1 MNSLSNIR
9 FELLEADH
17 YSQFLVHNG
26 REIRQLLRQLASQ
39 KALISIYPNRSG
51 DFGLSSLIEVSD
63 SADTFV
69 LDAVGDSDL
78 SARLLGAKS
87 CICITQLDNV
97 KIQFEVKA
105 LTLTEFKG
113 GLAYSAEI
121 PETLLRLQRREYF
134 RLIAPV
140 AHALRCLIP
149 QALPEGKTRWV
160 EARVVDI
167 SGGGLSIVAPPAELS
182 MDIDA
187 EFPDCRIEL
196 PDSAPI
202 STTLRVRNLFRVTQR
217 NGVEVVRAGC
227 QFIGLTG
234 SIENTINRYILRVER
249 ERAALGRE

>member
-9 FELLEADH
+9 FELLEADN

-26 REIRQLLRQLASQ
+26 REIRQLLRQIASQ
-39 KALISIYPNRSG
+39 KALISVYPNRSG
-51 DFGLSSLIEVSD
+51 DFGLSSLVEVSETD
-63 SADTFV
+63 DTFV

-97 KIQFEVKA
+97 KIQFEIKA

-121 PETLLRLQRREYF
+121 PKTLLRLQRREYF

-149 QALPEGKTRWV
+149 QDLPEGKIRWI
-160 EARVVDI
+160 ETRVVDI
-167 SGGGLSIVAPPAELS
+167 SGGGLSIVAPPTELS
-182 MDIDA
+182 IDIDA

-202 STTLRVRNLFRVTQR
+202 NATLRVRNLFRVTQR
-217 NGVEVVRAGC
+217 NGVEVIRAGC
-227 QFIGLTG
+227 QFIGLSG
-234 SIENTINRYILRVER
+234 AIENTINRYILRVER